1 VKQTSI
7 AALILIAVA
16 ACAAEQ
22 GPPENPE
29 PRPPATASSRFIP
42 VRKPDDTSILEAPA
56 IVRASAA
63 AFGEVTPP
71 ASLRIA
77 RVHVQVGQTVSVGDP
92 IVDAYIPEVLDAA
105 ATYLA
110 AGSRARTHEERA
122 DQLDALLGE
131 GLIRRAEVFDQRAKA
146 AELRA
151 DRLRAIA
158 ILRSS
163 GVDPKDASLLLD
175 QGVVTLAAPVAGVV
189 TELSARVGGSY
200 EPGATPIARVLGE
213 ASARVEV
220 RTAQPWP
227 RASSVV
233 FKGGDGRAIALKPE
247 PLASVVVPSDG
258 TTRSWF
264 EPLEAQTFPDG
275 LVGTATVSTEA
286 DVWEVPASAILQRG
300 DKSLL
305 VRQRGEGTS
314 EVEVEIVTASGASA
328 LVRGPLAAGDRVASD
343 VSRGD
348 TARSTP

>member
-1 VKQTSI
+1 MKRTSI
-7 AALILIAVA
+7 AALILMTVA
-16 ACAAEQ
+16 ACPTEQ
-22 GPPENPE
+22 APAGNPE
-29 PRPPATASSRFIP
+29 PRPAATASSRFVP
-42 VRKPDDTSILEAPA
+42 VREPGDTSILEAPA

-63 AFGEVTPP
+63 AFGEVTAP
-71 ASLRIA
+71 APLRIA
-77 RVHVQVGQTVSVGDP
+77 TVHVQLGQTVAVGDA
-92 IVDAYIPEVLDAA
+92 IVDAYLPEVLDAA
-105 ATYLA
+105 ATYLS
-110 AGSRARTHEERA
+110 AGSRARMHEERA
-122 DQLDALLGE
+122 DQLEALLGE
-131 GLIRRAEVFDQRAKA
+131 GLVRRAEVFDQRAKA

-163 GVDPKDASLLLD
+163 GIDPREATALLD
-175 QGVVTLAAPVAGVV
+175 RGVVTLAAPVAGVV
-189 TELSARVGGSY
+189 TELSARVGGSHQ
-200 EPGATPIARVLGE
+200 PGATPIARVIGE
-213 ASARVEV
+213 ASARIEV

-233 FKGGDGRAIALKPE
+233 FKGGDGREIALRPE
-247 PLASVVVPSDG
+247 PLASIVVPSDG

-275 LVGTATVSTEA
+275 LVGTAAVSAEA
-286 DVWEVPASAILQRG
+286 DVWEVPAGAILRRG

-305 VRQRGEGTS
+305 VRQRGEDTL

-348 TARSTP
+348 AARSAP

>member
-1 VKQTSI
+1 VNRTSI
-7 AALILIAVA
+7 AALLLMTVA
-16 ACAAEQ
+16 ACRTEQ
-22 GPPENPE
+22 APTENPE
-29 PRPPATASSRFIP
+29 PRAPATASSRFVP
-42 VRKPDDTSILEAPA
+42 VREPDDTSILEAPA

-71 ASLRIA
+71 APLRIA
-77 RVHVQVGQTVSVGDP
+77 TVHVQVGQTVAVGDA

-105 ATYLA
+105 ATYLS

-122 DQLDALLGE
+122 DQLEALLGE
-131 GLIRRAEVFDQRAKA
+131 GLVRRAEVFDQRTKA
-146 AELRA
+146 ADLRA

-163 GVDPKDASLLLD
+163 GVDPKEASAVLD
-175 QGVVTLAAPVAGVV
+175 RGVVTLAAPVAGVV
-189 TELSARVGGSY
+189 TELSARVGGSHQ
-200 EPGATPIARVLGE
+200 PGATPIARVLGE
-213 ASARVEV
+213 APARVEV

-233 FKGGDGRAIALKPE
+233 FKGGDGREIALRPE
-247 PLASVVVPSDG
+247 PLASIVVPSDG

-275 LVGTATVSTEA
+275 LVGTAAVSAEA

-305 VRQRGEGTS
+305 VRQRGEDTS
-314 EVEVEIVTASGASA
+314 EVEVEVVTASGASA

-348 TARSTP
+348 AARSAP